1 MENNDITYNLYLDL
15 ATYVDPYRVEQSV
28 FLLDEIPEYHPLS
41 LDYREFWKEQ
51 RKRCIEGYWYSGVWM
66 PGKLYFYVNF
76 NTIKRNFKGSKVK
89 QFARPLL
96 RDVEWMVYYNVEE
109 ARGFSGFEEDP
120 IYSCH
125 NVLNSD
131 LTDDQIKE
139 RYCYNED
146 GFSEQV
152 YNNIFQVSGVRKI
165 YQAPRDYLR
174 KVHDNNYG
182 VALYLNNSKNM
193 LTFGSR
199 EFGKAVRKDTSIIHR
214 EDGKILLKDL
224 KVGDKI
230 YDDTGQLTTVTNIW
244 EQGKLPLYRVTLADG
259 RYTDACKEHLWEVLE
274 KGKSKVLNTEQLFE
288 NYIIK
293 RKVTAKVKS
302 GKEFRY
308 YIKHN
313 KPLQYPEKKLSI
325 DPYTLGVLIGD
336 GSTTQSIAFITEDP
350 EIIDYIPYKVNKR
363 SGKYAYGVNGLI
375 HKVHELGLNCKS
387 EHKFI
392 PEIYKYG
399 SIDQRLELLKGLMDT
414 DGSIHNK
421 RQVVEYSTSSEQL
434 CKDVVELIRSLGIYC
449 NWTKRK
455 TKRLDNYRVFI
466 TPNQQIFKLKRKA
479 KLLTNFNKPRAS
491 KAAIVNI
498 ELLDGVHEAACISV
512 DNESKLF
519 LVNDFIVTHNSYIAG
534 NITLHE
540 WLFDGLT
547 RYIPANQVNT
557 AADIIMGA
565 FDAKYSGETLDK
577 AKIGLDKLPGGY
589 ETYEFKYPAPF
600 TKKYTGSW
608 GPSKSITAQYK
619 KKVKGTW
626 EDVGTKS
633 TIRHRTFKDNPFAG
647 QGSRNGL
654 IMCEEIGMWPNFLEC
669 FAAMVDNQK
678 DGSLKFGSTFM
689 WGTGG
694 SMDQGIVPALDIF
707 YNPQKYDCIVFEDI
721 WENKGEICFFMPA
734 YLALNNTKDTSGKT
748 LMGLA
753 LSEIH
758 TERDKLAGNKGSKDR
773 LQREMQYRPI
783 KPSEMFLTKTGN
795 YFPIVEMKERLALLD
810 SKIKPEDWQK
820 KVQLYFDPN
829 TKGGVR
835 YEIDTTNSL
844 TAIDKYP
851 WHGPSKDGC
860 VVIYEFPI
868 TDKGGVVPKDLYLI
882 GHDPIAT
889 DSVTGESFAATYVIK
904 TKKYWNTYGH
914 DEIVAAYVSR
924 PYDGRGPINENLLK
938 LSMLYGNAIIYFENM
953 VGNVKEYFEKM
964 KRLDLLA
971 RQPTTVFNKKA
982 SFDGKG
988 QAVVYGYPMSNRK
1001 IKMDAVQ
1008 YVRDWLLEERGQE
1021 DGRIVR
1027 NLDRIWDKALLQEL
1041 IAFDL
1046 DGNFD
1051 RVMGLMGCIIGM
1063 NETHNQYQNS
1073 IEAASRDYNSNSL
1086 SFLISNR
1093 LIGGD
1098 NYQETKT
1105 KLKTAS
1111 IDFSSLKF

>member
-1 MENNDITYNLYLDL
+1 MEKNDITYNLYLDL

-109 ARGFSGFEEDP
+109 ARGFSGFEDDP

-125 NVLNSD
+125 NVLTTD

-152 YNNIFQVSGVRKI
+152 YNNIFQTSGVRKI
-165 YQAPRDYLR
+165 YQAPREYLR
-174 KVHDNNYG
+174 KVHDGNYG

-199 EFGKAVRKDTSIIHR
+199 EFGK
-214 EDGKILLKDL
+214 
-224 KVGDKI
+224 
-230 YDDTGQLTTVTNIW
+230 
-244 EQGKLPLYRVTLADG
+244 
-259 RYTDACKEHLWEVLE
+259 
-274 KGKSKVLNTEQLFE
+274 
-288 NYIIK
+288 
-293 RKVTAKVKS
+293 
-302 GKEFRY
+302 
-308 YIKHN
+308 
-313 KPLQYPEKKLSI
+313 
-325 DPYTLGVLIGD
+325 
-336 GSTTQSIAFITEDP
+336 
-350 EIIDYIPYKVNKR
+350 
-363 SGKYAYGVNGLI
+363 
-375 HKVHELGLNCKS
+375 
-387 EHKFI
+387 
-392 PEIYKYG
+392 
-399 SIDQRLELLKGLMDT
+399 
-414 DGSIHNK
+414 
-421 RQVVEYSTSSEQL
+421 
-434 CKDVVELIRSLGIYC
+434 
-449 NWTKRK
+449 
-455 TKRLDNYRVFI
+455 
-466 TPNQQIFKLKRKA
+466 
-479 KLLTNFNKPRAS
+479 
-491 KAAIVNI
+491 
-498 ELLDGVHEAACISV
+498 
-512 DNESKLF
+512 
-519 LVNDFIVTHNSYIAG
+519 SYIAG

-547 RYIPANQVNT
+547 RYVPANQVNT

-633 TIRHRTFKDNPFAG
+633 IIRHRTFKDNPFAG

-678 DGSLKFGSTFM
+678 DGSLKFGSMFM

-810 SKIKPEDWQK
+810 SKVKPEDWQK

-829 TKGGVR
+829 VKGGVR

-904 TKKYWNTYGH
+904 TKKYWQQYGH

-938 LSMLYGNAIIYFENM
+938 LSMLYGNALIYFENM

-1051 RVMGLMGCIIGM
+1051 RVMGLMGCIIGL

-1073 IEAASRDYNSNSL
+1073 IEAAARDYNANSL
-1086 SFLISNR
+1086 SFLLSNR

-1105 KLKTAS
+1105 KLKSVS